1 MHPTTHARWPRLFAG
16 LVLAAGLAGAA
27 ANGQPPTAQPA
38 VPPAPPIGDVRVD
51 TKTGALVVP
60 VGGLVRFDPKL
71 PKGEI
76 PTDILVSNESVLQ
89 VRLDQNN
96 PSILLLTGRAPGLAR
111 LSIVLKGKPRLD
123 FDVIVQPDYDLLRS
137 LIKRTVPTANVEVTP
152 GVGTVVILSGY
163 VTSPQDAD
171 IIARLANSQ
180 VGGSA
185 SNVINA
191 IQVGGVQQVQIDV
204 VIASVNRSEIRS
216 RGFDFSVAGTSAQF
230 RSIVSGLILP
240 PSGGVGAV
248 GLSPS
253 ANLQLGIAPA
263 QLTTALQALRT
274 EGVAKF
280 LAEPRVVTQTG
291 RPAFFRAGGQQ
302 ATVSATSGIS
312 GPGSQLVPFGTEL
325 EVLPIVYGNGQIWLE
340 INPRIT
346 AVDFGL
352 GIVINGSPTPGFT
365 DQQVRCAVMLESGQT
380 YAIGGLIQNS
390 MAATASRV
398 PVLGDLP
405 FVGTLFSSVR
415 HEERETEL
423 VILVTP
429 RLVAAMDCNQVPRR
443 LPGRETRSPDDY
455 ELFLEGILEAPRGQ
469 RKVWNG
475 RCYNAAYK
483 CDPSVANF
491 PCVGNLCNG
500 PVGQAGSS
508 CGTSGCVAPAGHAIA
523 GRAAGFPLPT
533 APPSSMPVV
542 NLPLASEPMAPAS
555 LPATLPTAPVVPEAQ
570 SGNVVLPQLPAAPV
584 APPAEE
590 SPDAIPK

>member
-1 MHPTTHARWPRLFAG
+1 MHPTTHARWPRVFAG

-89 VRLDQNN
+89 VRLDPNN

-152 GVGTVVILSGY
+152 GLGTVVILSGY

-180 VGGSA
+180 VGGTA

-204 VIASVNRSEIRS
+204 VIASVNRNEIRS
-216 RGFDFSVAGTSAQF
+216 RGFDFSVGGTTAQF
-230 RSIVSGLILP
+230 RSVVSGLLLP
-240 PSGGVGAV
+240 GGVGPAQI
-248 GLSPS
+248 SPA

-263 QLTTALQALRT
+263 QLVTALQALRT

-302 ATVSATSGIS
+302 ATVSQTSGIS

-340 INPRIT
+340 INPRVT

-390 MAATASRV
+390 VAATASRV

-405 FVGTLFSSVR
+405 FIGTLFSSVR

-443 LPGRETRSPDDY
+443 LPGRETRTPDDY
-455 ELFLEGILEAPRGQ
+455 ELFLEGLLEAPRGQ

-483 CDPSVANF
+483 CDPSVATF
-491 PCVGNLCNG
+491 PCIGNLCTG
-500 PVGQAGSS
+500 PVGQAGGN
-508 CGTSGCVAPAGHAIA
+508 CGTSGCVAPAGQVIA

-533 APPSSMPVV
+533 PSGPPSQVPVS
-542 NLPLASEPMAPAS
+542 LPPILEPMAPAS
-555 LPATLPTAPVVPEAQ
+555 LPVTLPMPETPSGKVVLPLLPAGPMAPTAPM
-570 SGNVVLPQLPAAPV
+570 
-584 APPAEE
+584 APPVEE
-590 SPDAIPK
+590 SPDSR

>member
-1 MHPTTHARWPRLFAG
+1 MHPTTHARWPRVFAG
-16 LVLAAGLAGAA
+16 LILAAGLAGAA
-27 ANGQPPTAQPA
+27 ANGQPVAQPA
-38 VPPAPPIGDVRVD
+38 PKEAAIGEVKIDA
-51 TKTGALVVP
+51 KTGALIVP

-71 PKGEI
+71 GKDI
-76 PTDILVSNESVLQ
+76 PTDILISREDVVQ
-89 VRLDQNN
+89 VRLDPNN

-111 LSIVLKGKPRLD
+111 LSIVLKDKPRLD

-137 LIKRTVPTANVEVTP
+137 LIKRAVPTANVEVTP
-152 GVGTVVILSGY
+152 GIGNVVILSGY

-180 VGGSA
+180 VGGA
-185 SNVINA
+185 ANNVINA

-204 VIASVNRSEIRS
+204 VIASVNRNEIRS
-216 RGFDFSVAGTSAQF
+216 RGFDFSVNGGTTQF
-230 RSIVSGLILP
+230 RSIVSGLLLP
-240 PSGGVGAV
+240 PQGGVGPIQI
-248 GLSPS
+248 SPA
-253 ANLQLGIAPA
+253 ANLQLGVAPA
-263 QLTTALQALRT
+263 QLVAALQALRT

-302 ATVSATSGIS
+302 ATVSQTSGIT
-312 GPGSQLVPFGTEL
+312 GPGSQLVSFGTEL

-340 INPRIT
+340 INPRVT

-352 GIVINGSPTPGFT
+352 GIVINGAATPGFT

-390 MAATASRV
+390 VAATAARV

-405 FVGTLFSSVR
+405 FIGTLFSSVR

-443 LPGRETRSPDDY
+443 LPGRETRTPDDY
-455 ELFLEGILEAPRGQ
+455 ELFLEGLLEAPRGQ

-483 CDPSVANF
+483 CDPSVATF
-491 PCVGNLCNG
+491 PCIGNLCTG
-500 PVGQAGSS
+500 PVGQAGGN
-508 CGTSGCVAPAGHAIA
+508 CGTSGCVAPAGQVIA

-533 APPSSMPVV
+533 PSGPPSQVPVS
-542 NLPLASEPMAPAS
+542 LPPILEPMAPAS
-555 LPATLPTAPVVPEAQ
+555 LPVTLPMPETP
-570 SGNVVLPQLPAAPV
+570 SGKVVLPLLPAGPM

-590 SPDAIPK
+590 SPDSIPK